1 MTYEPST
8 VSQQRF
14 ELGDFELVSGAI
26 IENCFL
32 SYVMHGTRSQDGP
45 NVIVVTSAI
54 AGNAHR
60 LDFLIGTGKAFDL
73 QTYCIISID
82 ALGNGQS
89 SSSSNSE
96 TQPGMHFPRFTIRD
110 VVNSQQRL
118 LTEKFRFQRVLA
130 IAGASMG
137 GMQALEWGTSHSAYM
152 QALIALVPLARTPAW
167 SVAVNETSRKILM
180 ADANWNDGQYTQQ
193 PRRAWRAWT
202 NLMQTLVS
210 TTPNGLRDKF
220 PRAQD
225 VIDWMRGLEQRTLD
239 AGFDANDWIYQTWA
253 YDDHDIGTALGFGG
267 NTKRAVQSISARS
280 PILGPPLDL
289 YNPIDDQRE
298 LADHLPNADYVEIPS
313 NSGHSASNPTMVDDA
328 DYLNKVIGDFLQQ
341 L

>member
-1 MTYEPST
+1 M
-8 VSQQRF
+8 V
-14 ELGDFELVSGAI
+14 FELVSGAI

-32 SYVMHGTRSQDGP
+32 SYVMHGTRSQDGT

-180 ADANWNDGQYTQQ
+180 ADADWSDGQYTQQ

-225 VIDWMRGLEQRTLD
+225 VIDWMKGLEQRTLD

-267 NTKRAVQSISARS
+267 NTKRAVQSIFCKKSDIGSA
-280 PILGPPLDL
+280 
-289 YNPIDDQRE
+289 
-298 LADHLPNADYVEIPS
+298 
-313 NSGHSASNPTMVDDA
+313 T
-328 DYLNKVIGDFLQQ
+328 
-341 L
+341 

>member
-32 SYVMHGTRSQDGP
+32 SYVMHGTRSQDGT

-82 ALGNGQS
+82 ALRNGQS

-239 AGFDANDWIYQTWA
+239 AGFDANDWIHQTWA

-267 NTKRAVQSISARS
+267 NTKRAVQSIFCKKSDIGSA
-280 PILGPPLDL
+280 
-289 YNPIDDQRE
+289 
-298 LADHLPNADYVEIPS
+298 
-313 NSGHSASNPTMVDDA
+313 T
-328 DYLNKVIGDFLQQ
+328 
-341 L
+341 